1 VQCGGSSAGEKQLA
15 GIANEGAVT
24 VFLLVRHAAQDDV
37 GHVLAGRM
45 PGVHLGPAGR
55 AQAAELGQ
63 RLKREP
69 VHAIHTSPRERT
81 RETADAIAAAVGLGR
96 PDIVEALDEID
107 FGAWSGKTFDA
118 LNDDPDF
125 RRWNATRSLARAPGG
140 ESMLDVQR
148 RILAHME
155 RVMAEAGERTV
166 VLVSHADVIKGIVA
180 HVLGLPVDAWWRF
193 EISPA
198 SVTRLV
204 MADWGAR
211 LVALNETVP

>member
-45 PGVHLGPAGR
+45 PGVHLGRAGR

-69 VHAIHTSPRERT
+69 IHAIHTSPRERT
-81 RETADAIAAAVGLGR
+81 RETAEAIAAAAGLGQ
-96 PDIVEALDEID
+96 PEVVDALDEID
-107 FGAWSGKTFDA
+107 FGAWSGQSFDL

-125 RRWNATRSLARAPGG
+125 RRWNAIRSLARTPGG

-148 RILAHME
+148 RALLHME
-155 RVMAEAGERTV
+155 RVSAEAGERTI
-166 VLVSHADVIKGIVA
+166 VLVSHADVIKAVVA
-180 HVLGLPVDAWWRF
+180 HVLGLSADAWWRF

-204 MADWGAR
+204 MADWGAK
-211 LVALNETVP
+211 LIALNETVP

>member
-1 VQCGGSSAGEKQLA
+1 M
-15 GIANEGAVT
+15 T

-37 GHVLAGRM
+37 GRVLAGRM

-55 AQAAELGQ
+55 AQAAALGD

-69 VHAIHTSPRERT
+69 IHAIHTSPRERT
-81 RETADAIAAAVGLGR
+81 RETADAIASAAGL
-96 PDIVEALDEID
+96 PEPIIVEALDEID
-107 FGAWSGKTFDA
+107 FGAWSGQSFDA

-125 RRWNATRSLARAPGG
+125 RRWNATRSLARTPGG

-148 RILAHME
+148 RVLAHME
-155 RVMAEAGERTV
+155 RASAEAGERTI
-166 VLVSHADVIKGIVA
+166 VLVSHADVIKAIVA
-180 HVLGLPVDAWWRF
+180 HVLGLSVDAWWRF

-204 MADWGAR
+204 MADWGAK
-211 LVALNETVP
+211 LVQLNETVP